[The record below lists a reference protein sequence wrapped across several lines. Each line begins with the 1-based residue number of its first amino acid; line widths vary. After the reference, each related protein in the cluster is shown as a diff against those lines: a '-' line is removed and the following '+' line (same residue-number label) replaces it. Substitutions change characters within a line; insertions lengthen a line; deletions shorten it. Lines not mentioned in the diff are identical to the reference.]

1 MNEQNPLAV
10 LFLGIFKI
18 VKVVVVGFAWIII
31 VLCVGTKN
39 R

>member
-1 MNEQNPLAV
+1 MNEQNPVAA

-31 VLCVGTKN
+31 VLGVSTKN